1 MRAGYFR
8 SHWLTDPVMRNDGS
22 GNMKFAPVL
31 EKFVEELL
39 PKAVRWSL
47 LVCCSA
53 MMISCLSR
61 MLLDP
66 SRFEGADSV
75 PNAFFYYTAV
85 ITMFTLFY
93 AVLALVLIAVY
104 HLYKRL
110 PVWPSV
116 KQGTLIWLATALLA
130 VVFVSSQVWYRV

>member
-1 MRAGYFR
+1 MSAGYFR
-8 SHWLTDPVMRNDGS
+8 SRCLAANAMNNDRS
-22 GNMKFAPVL
+22 WISLLAPVL

-53 MMISCLSR
+53 IVLSCLSR
-61 MLLDP
+61 LLLDP
-66 SRFEGADSV
+66 DLFKADSL

-93 AVLALVLIAVY
+93 AVLALVLIAAY
-104 HLYKRL
+104 HRYKHR

-116 KQGTLIWLATALLA
+116 KRG
-130 VVFVSSQVWYRV
+130 R